1 MNKIAIF
8 ICFLLFCSS
17 HMMGRTIT
25 GEVRSENDST
35 AIAGAIC
42 KLYDKDKLITAV
54 AANSDGGFEISTQ
67 VRTPLRLAVS
77 MVGYNPAEI
86 VIESGKNVN
95 VGTVY
100 LSEGVELQEVV
111 VTANSM
117 LDAKGRTIV
126 FPSGADVKASTTALS
141 LFQKLPLA
149 GLETNPINRTLS
161 VDGGTPVILIDG
173 VPSSMDDVNAIKA
186 NEIAKIE
193 FTRVTPARYADKGNT
208 GLLSITLKKRNDG
221 GQIYAWGRTAFT
233 TGFIDGNIRASYH
246 QGASQFTLY
255 YNPSWRN
262 YDKVYDDMTESYI
275 GDDFR
280 VDLEKHDRNP
290 FYYHQHSTRLKY
302 NYSPNTSTLF
312 SATFNIN
319 PSYQGRHVYADIDDS
334 YFGKYNQTSHTK
346 GKDLSPSLDL
356 FFKRDFNEK
365 NSLEAQVVGTLSSE
379 EYRRS
384 NEYIFSDREDET
396 YIMDVDSRRHSLIS
410 EVSYTHNF
418 SDKTSLSAGYQN
430 TLSRSTNTYLDSDY
444 KPILTENNNYLYA
457 RLGQQ
462 IGKLYFSVGTGAKM
476 YWIKN
481 DLNRRHFIRNLT
493 NVNLTWNISDKWNLQ
508 AAFQYSPRIPS
519 LTALT
524 DYPQQ
529 QTPYLI
535 SNGNPDLKV
544 SQSFLYQA
552 MPTFRYKKF
561 SASLLMTYRNIE
573 DFVMSNMTYLGD
585 KLFLSQSVNAKR
597 LWYGHGNLNM
607 RISDIAGFGAN
618 VNLGLAHYETMGEN
632 WSHHLTAFSGSFS
645 VWWNKGPFTISY
657 WRKIPGKSLEG
668 NYASQEE
675 NGDQLSFEYQPDKH
689 WTLGAGW
696 MNLFNKKGFEYP
708 SWGYSKVNPYAN
720 ERRIENNGNMVV
732 LTVSY
737 SANFGSIF
745 RSARRSLNN
754 SDNGSSLLKL

>member
-1 MNKIAIF
+1 MNKFAII
-8 ICFLLFCSS
+8 ICFLLFFGGS
-17 HMMGRTIT
+17 MAGRTIT

-35 AIAGAIC
+35 AIPGAIC
-42 KLYDKDKLITAV
+42 KLYDQDKLITAV

-67 VRTPLRLAVS
+67 IKTPLRLAVS
-77 MVGYNPAEI
+77 IVGYSPAEI

-95 VGTVY
+95 VGIVY
-100 LSEGVELQEVV
+100 LSEGVELQEVE

-149 GLETNPINRTLS
+149 GLDANPINRTLS
-161 VDGGTPVILIDG
+161 VDGGTPVILING

-186 NEIAKIE
+186 NEISKIE
-193 FTRVTPARYADKGNT
+193 FTRVTPARYADRGNT
-208 GLLSITLKKRNDG
+208 GLLSITLKKRDDG
-221 GQIYAWGRTAFT
+221 GQIYAWGRSAFT

-246 QGASQFTLY
+246 QGPSQFSLY

-262 YDKVYDDMTESYI
+262 YHKVYDDLTESYI

-280 VDLEKHDRNP
+280 VDMEKHDRNP

-302 NYSPNTSTLF
+302 NYSPNTGTLF

-356 FFKRDFNEK
+356 FFKREFNEK

-396 YIMDVDSRRHSLIS
+396 YVMDVDSRRHSLIS
-410 EVSYTHNF
+410 EISYTHNF

-430 TLSRSTNTYLDSDY
+430 TLSRSTNTYLESDY
-444 KPILTENNNYLYA
+444 KPILTENNNYVYA

-462 IGKLYFSVGTGAKM
+462 VGRLYFSVGTGAKM

-481 DLNRRHFIRNLT
+481 DLNRRHFIKNLT

-585 KLFLSQSVNAKR
+585 KLFLSQSVNARR
-597 LWYGHGNLNM
+597 LWYGQGNLNM

-618 VNLGLAHYETMGEN
+618 VNLGLSHYETMGDA
-632 WSHHLTAFSGSFS
+632 WSHHLTSFSGSFS
-645 VWWNKGPFTISY
+645 VWWNKGPFTVSY
-657 WRKIPGKSLEG
+657 WRKIPGKTLEG
-668 NYASQEE
+668 NYASKDE

-696 MNLFNKKGFEYP
+696 MNVFNKKGFEYP
-708 SWGYSKVNPYAN
+708 SWGYSKVNPYVN

-737 SANFGSIF
+737 TANFGSIF

-754 SDNGSSLLKL
+754 SDHGSSLLKL